1 MTSQANPGSRCQ
13 ALICSAMVLTEIT
26 PLSDKDCFYIIDRHK
41 TEFTYP
47 VHRHKE
53 LELNF
58 IENARGARRIVG
70 DSVETIG
77 DLDLVLVGGRNL
89 EHTWA
94 QGDCTSGDIR
104 EITIQ
109 FSHDLLSGE
118 MLGKNQFAPILR
130 MFSDAEHGVVF
141 PTGTIL
147 RVYGKL
153 EELVGMKDPFRQFL
167 LFLALLNE
175 LAVRGGYRVLA
186 SSAFAH
192 VEDSTDSR
200 RIHKVKQYI
209 DAHVTDNVRQTD
221 LAAMVGMSPSAFSNF
236 FKMHTGRTLSDYVID
251 IKLGRATRLLV
262 DSSKNIAEICY
273 ECGFNNLS
281 NFNRI
286 FKAKRG
292 YTPRE
297 FRAMYKKNKIIV

>member
-1 MTSQANPGSRCQ
+1 
-13 ALICSAMVLTEIT
+13 MVLTEIT
-26 PLSDKDCFYIIDRHK
+26 PLSEKDCFYIIDRHK

-53 LELNF
+53 LEINF

-77 DLDLVLVGGRNL
+77 DLDLVLVGGQNL

-94 QGDCTSGDIR
+94 QGDCASSDIR

-109 FSHDLLSGE
+109 FSQDLLSGE
-118 MLGKNQFAPILR
+118 MLGKNQFAHIR
-130 MFSDAEHGVVF
+130 QMFSDAEHGVVF
-141 PTGTIL
+141 PVGTIL

-153 EELVGMKDPFRQFL
+153 EELVGEKDRFRQFL
-167 LFLALLNE
+167 LFLALLND

-186 SSAFAH
+186 SSAFAQ

-200 RIHKVKQYI
+200 RIHKVKTYI
-209 DAHVTDNVRQTD
+209 DAHFTDAVRQTD

-236 FKMHTGRTLSDYVID
+236 FKMHTGRTLSDYIID

-297 FRAMYKKNKIIV
+297 FRAMYKKTKIVV